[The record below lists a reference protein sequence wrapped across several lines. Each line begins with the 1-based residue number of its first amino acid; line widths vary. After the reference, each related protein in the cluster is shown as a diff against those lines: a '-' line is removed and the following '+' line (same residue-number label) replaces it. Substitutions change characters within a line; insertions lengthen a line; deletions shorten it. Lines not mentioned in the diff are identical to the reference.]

1 MIQGCIAF
9 DVFDSV
15 PHKRL
20 VSLVLAWWIAYIT
33 HIKSSRA
40 VLAVFN
46 KRLSY
51 IYGPGETGLLG
62 LTEKV
67 IHCLELGKDSFDYGK
82 TVHVHELVT
91 KAVHVL

>member
-62 LTEKV
+62 LTEK
-67 IHCLELGKDSFDYGK
+67 GDSLFRIRQG
-82 TVHVHELVT
+82 
-91 KAVHVL
+91 